1 MPAANHTLRILRHL
15 ATRPAPVA
23 ASALAR
29 DLGIPRSTV
38 YHLLNALAEHGFVI
52 HLPSERRWGL
62 GTSAFELASGY
73 SRQQP
78 LARLGRPLLA
88 ALSDR
93 LGESAHLAVMSGSD
107 VVYIV
112 EERAARRPAL
122 VTDVGVRLPAHL
134 TATGRAML
142 AALPREQVRALYP
155 DAAAFTDRTGRG
167 PARPAELRELLREA
181 RARGFATENGEV
193 TLGLSSVGVAV
204 TDHAGWPVASVAVT
218 WPEESERDPN
228 ELAAE
233 VSDAASALSRRLYSP
248 HSPSSGPTD
257 SASETPRT

>member
-1 MPAANHTLRILRHL
+1 VSVITDNPQVPAAAQTLQILRYL
-15 ATRPAPVA
+15 AERASPAA
-23 ASALAR
+23 ASAIARELA
-29 DLGIPRSTV
+29 LPRSTT
-38 YHLLNALAEHGFVI
+38 YHLLNTLAEHGFVI
-52 HLPSERRWGL
+52 HLPAERRWGL
-62 GTSAFELASGY
+62 GTSAFELGTGY

-93 LGESAHLAVMSGSD
+93 LGESAHLAVMSGAD

-155 DAAAFTDRTGRG
+155 DAASFTARTGRG
-167 PARPAELRELLREA
+167 PAEPSELRELLRA
-181 RARGFATENGEV
+181 VRTRGYATEDGEV
-193 TLGLSSVGVAV
+193 TLGLKSVGVAV
-204 TDHAGWPVASVAVT
+204 RDRAGWPVASIAVT
-218 WPEESERDPN
+218 WPGERDAE
-228 ELAAE
+228 ELAAA
-233 VSDAASALSRRLYSP
+233 VQDAATTLARRLY
-248 HSPSSGPTD
+248 G
-257 SASETPRT
+257 AG